1 MNFKKLSIIFLM
13 AILIFTSSVNI
24 SSAIEISSPTKQ
36 GNEYIND
43 LNMIDNNMY
52 MVIKLISKDNLDK
65 DDAIK
70 QINYADSLIK
80 GLHSKISKL
89 SSKEDDVILS
99 IRAVLSF
106 YKLSLLK
113 AEDYIQTRNTEDLI
127 DSISTF
133 SIGYNASTSLRKII
147 NEAGK

>member
-1 MNFKKLSIIFLM
+1 MNFKKLSIMFLV
-13 AILIFTSSVNI
+13 AILIFISSINI
-24 SSAIEISSPTKQ
+24 SSAIEISSPTRQ
-36 GNEYIND
+36 GNEYTND

-52 MVIKLISKDNLDK
+52 LVIKLISKDNFNK

-89 SSKEDDVILS
+89 SPKEDDVILS

-113 AEDYIQTRNTEDLI
+113 AEDYIQTRNTDDLI
-127 DSISTF
+127 DSIS
-133 SIGYNASTSLRKII
+133 SYSVGYNASTSLSKII
-147 NEAGK
+147 NEARK